1 MSNRIII
8 SESQY
13 SRLFLNEQFNSFTN
27 PLTAQH
33 PTFNK
38 DATTGALNSDQIIK
52 GFGLPDIEVNLCLVE
67 DENYVRRNS
76 VRSIAPV
83 KFKDENPVDWD
94 KIQKWKGKYTK
105 VATKW
110 KELRKWNN
118 WYNSEVIN
126 VNYEWLEKNNNSLEL
141 LFNPKKSKETGVINV
156 NLINPC
162 GLFKDYVKFWRIMS
176 NDIGVKIHRQIF
188 LNNEDKEYKNIEKEK
203 LLYRKELESWKNKW
217 GEKSGNIIKREEKK
231 FNKKLYKDMM
241 PKTNSTYVDIPKISY
256 EMDYI
261 HDKEKDYTKM
271 SKPKEVED
279 TTVPNFTNDTY
290 FLTFDYS
297 NGEYL
302 KKVGGWEVSG
312 GGRKQ
317 KLRNGERYWNGDE
330 LLAIQMEMYKVEYVN
345 KVKAFQ
351 DWLDISHPK
360 WVNGKNLNKGDGYGN
375 LGPKTK
381 KQWSLY
387 SWDYLY
393 DKEKWVP
400 NAPKEP
406 QYHKKT
412 LSDRGFGDKHPLE
425 QSMDYI
431 TEIIRVITDYNSKKF
446 GNQSISKTNEFC
458 YNNKHGSAF
467 IFNNWEKVK
476 GNYNKLGRMS
486 HIAAYQSTPYK
497 EISWSEWCSN
507 DPNIKDKQ
515 TDFYKNNSYQEKNAS
530 YRPPADLTTPNGGG
544 VYVYDGNESY
554 TKGCGCVSMSEV
566 KRSYNFG
573 EISPSD
579 DMMKMMS
586 GVDTRGGWEKFS
598 SWASECWGDWHCVA
612 DIASI
617 AALFIPVPGLN
628 LAISAG
634 IDLVSGIGYII
645 EDEEGAA
652 VLATL
657 TLIGAVGGFGEM
669 ISIGAKAAKYT
680 KIMSGVQDLIIETNK
695 LEKSVGFLKLSKLEQ
710 TKKWDSVIADILK
723 RSTTSELKFIE
734 QVLNVSKG
742 VGKSDIANFTKMA
755 DSMSSLN
762 KVQKAE
768 LRKVLK
774 GIQKGNNYDKF
785 IKELTSNGYDIKKT
799 LKNRVKKLNIRQATL
814 QSLLFTTMN
823 VYPDET
829 ANAIFGGLTMFK
841 KLTGIDLSQYLS
853 NIKGLESIDVKELL
867 EAFID
872 YDEMSKDII
881 DSIDKSSNELKNKYG
896 VDFNEI
902 KTLLFNPDDP
912 LIGDYLKGVKTRLD
926 SILGGIDDK
935 IKYGYTVKQISD
947 SLEKDKKALIL
958 YIGEEKHFE
967 NALDKLAEKYGNR
980 DNPIDGIDKE
990 EFMQIKRDAE
1000 LFK

>member
-27 PLTAQH
+27 PVTAQH

-52 GFGLPDIEVNLCLVE
+52 GFGLPDIKVNLCLVE
-67 DENYVRRNS
+67 DENYVGRNS
-76 VRSIAPV
+76 VRSNAPV
-83 KFKDENPVDWD
+83 KFKDENPDDWD

-203 LLYRKELESWKNKW
+203 LLYRKELELWKNKW

-231 FNKKLYKDMM
+231 FNEKLYKDMAA
-241 PKTNSTYVDIPKISY
+241 KTNSTYVELPKISY

-261 HDKEKDYTKM
+261 HDKEKDYSKM
-271 SKPKEVED
+271 AKPKEVED

-290 FLTFDYS
+290 FTTIF
-297 NGEYL
+297 NGSWIP
-302 KKVGGWEVSG
+302 KIK
-312 GGRKQ
+312 
-317 KLRNGERYWNGDE
+317 DE
-330 LLAIQMEMYKVEYVN
+330 HSKTV

-351 DWLDISHPK
+351 DWLDINHPK

-406 QYHKKT
+406 QYHKRS
-412 LSDRGFGDKHPLE
+412 LSERKFGDKHPLE

-431 TEIIRVITDYNSKKF
+431 TEIIKAITSYNSNKF

-458 YNNKHGSAF
+458 YNNKHNSAF
-467 IFNNWEKVK
+467 IFHNWEKVK
-476 GNYNKLGRMS
+476 GNSDKLGRMS
-486 HIAAYQSTPYK
+486 HIAPYQSTPYK

-515 TDFYKNNSYQEKNAS
+515 TDFYKNNSHQEKNDF
-530 YRPPADLTTPNGGG
+530 YKPPADLTTPNGGG

-573 EISPSD
+573 EISPSA

-634 IDLVSGIGYII
+634 FDLVSGIGYIL

-652 VLATL
+652 VMATL

-669 ISIGAKAAKYT
+669 ISIGAKAAKYP
-680 KIMSGVQDLIIETNK
+680 KIMSGVQDLIIQTNK
-695 LEKSVGFLKLSKLEQ
+695 LEKSSGFLNLSKLEQ

-734 QVLNVSKG
+734 QVLKVSKV
-742 VGKSDIANFTKMA
+742 VGESDIANFTKMA
-755 DSMSSLN
+755 NSMSSLN

-774 GIQKGNNYDKF
+774 GIQRGNNYDKF

-799 LKNRVKKLNIRQATL
+799 LKNRVKKFNIRQATL

-829 ANAIFGGLTMFK
+829 ANAIFGGLKMFK

-853 NIKGLESIDVKELL
+853 NIEGVESIDVKELL
-867 EAFID
+867 DTFID
-872 YDEMSKDII
+872 YDELSNYII
-881 DSIDKSSNELKNKYG
+881 DSVDKSSNELKNKYG

-947 SLEKDKKALIL
+947 SLEKDKKELIL
-958 YIGEEKHFE
+958 YIGEENHFE
-967 NALDKLAEKYGNR
+967 NTLDKLAEKYDKRENK
-980 DNPIDGIDKE
+980 IEGIDKE